1 LIGPYFPGKNL
12 QHANPLLFLVMTKI
26 PWGDYCLPPFLA
38 CLSGLKKNPEVIGG
52 RFVIHSDEPAAQA
65 ARIFEQI

>member
-1 LIGPYFPGKNL
+1 M
-12 QHANPLLFLVMTKI
+12 QTPLLFLVMTKI
-26 PWGDYCLPPFLA
+26 PWGDYCLPPFS
-38 CLSGLKKNPEVIGG
+38 CLSFQALKKNPEVIGG